1 MTAAITEVDDP
12 VNKTLAIGLFTFIFV
27 SVGLYAVYFFIIS
40 RYLRG
45 RWARNNGVQLIKSDR
60 DLGRQTR
67 DVFDL
72 AGWDHCAYDVLIIPT
87 NAGNA
92 KYYEVRWFTR
102 DSQGSLGSSEGRK
115 VQHSKAYFYYP
126 LPGFLPYITIDPPFP
141 LMRFASAAAW
151 SLACLSADC
160 PARIAAPLPASAFR
174 FPSSAKAAPSAAEEP
189 EGFAA
194 VRAASAA
201 GSGALAAR
209 KDSEG
214 SVACKDTAVCGSST
228 RVSESSACRAASA
241 LAFFFPCAG
250 FFLPP

>member
-45 RWARNNGVQLIKSDR
+45 RWARNNGVQLIKSYR

-126 LPGFLPYITIDPPFP
+126 LPGFLPYITIEPERRFGRANDDINTEWQAFNKAFDVRSSDEQTAHALLAGPVQEF
-141 LMRFASAAAW
+141 LMDRMRDYRLTFTDDELYLSVGRYKAKR
-151 SLACLSADC
+151 SLAYGPVLDEFVSRV
-160 PARIAAPLPASAFR
+160 PAFVFSQ
-174 FPSSAKAAPSAAEEP
+174 E
-189 EGFAA
+189 
-194 VRAASAA
+194 
-201 GSGALAAR
+201 
-209 KDSEG
+209 
-214 SVACKDTAVCGSST
+214 
-228 RVSESSACRAASA
+228 
-241 LAFFFPCAG
+241 
-250 FFLPP
+250 

>member
-126 LPGFLPYITIDPPFP
+126 LPGFLPYITIEPERRFGRANDDINTEWQAFNKAFDVRSSDEQTAHALLAGPVQEF
-141 LMRFASAAAW
+141 LMDRMRDYRLTFTDDELYLSVGRYKAKR
-151 SLACLSADC
+151 SLAYSPVLDEFVSRV
-160 PARIAAPLPASAFR
+160 PAFVFSQ
-174 FPSSAKAAPSAAEEP
+174 E
-189 EGFAA
+189 
-194 VRAASAA
+194 
-201 GSGALAAR
+201 
-209 KDSEG
+209 
-214 SVACKDTAVCGSST
+214 
-228 RVSESSACRAASA
+228 
-241 LAFFFPCAG
+241 
-250 FFLPP
+250 

>member
-126 LPGFLPYITIDPPFP
+126 LPGFLPYITIEPERRFGRANDDINTEWQAFNKAFDVRSSDEQTAHALLAGPVQEF
-141 LMRFASAAAW
+141 LMDRMRDYRLTFTDDELYLSVGRYKARR
-151 SLACLSADC
+151 SLAYGPVLDEFVSRV
-160 PARIAAPLPASAFR
+160 PAFVFSQ
-174 FPSSAKAAPSAAEEP
+174 E
-189 EGFAA
+189 
-194 VRAASAA
+194 
-201 GSGALAAR
+201 
-209 KDSEG
+209 
-214 SVACKDTAVCGSST
+214 
-228 RVSESSACRAASA
+228 
-241 LAFFFPCAG
+241 
-250 FFLPP
+250 

>member
-67 DVFDL
+67 GVFDL

-126 LPGFLPYITIDPPFP
+126 LPGFLPYITIEPERRFGRANDDINTEWQAFNKAFDVRSSDEQTAHALLAGPVQEF
-141 LMRFASAAAW
+141 LMDRMRDYRLTFTDDELYLSVGRYKAKR
-151 SLACLSADC
+151 SLAYGPVLDEFVSRV
-160 PARIAAPLPASAFR
+160 PAFVFSQ
-174 FPSSAKAAPSAAEEP
+174 E
-189 EGFAA
+189 
-194 VRAASAA
+194 
-201 GSGALAAR
+201 
-209 KDSEG
+209 
-214 SVACKDTAVCGSST
+214 
-228 RVSESSACRAASA
+228 
-241 LAFFFPCAG
+241 
-250 FFLPP
+250 

>member
-102 DSQGSLGSSEGRK
+102 DSQGSLGSSQGRK

-126 LPGFLPYITIDPPFP
+126 LPGFLPYITIEPERRFGRANDDINTEWQAFNKAFDVRSSDEQTAHALLAGPVQEF
-141 LMRFASAAAW
+141 LMDRMRDYRLTFTDDELYLSVGRYKAKR
-151 SLACLSADC
+151 SLAYGPVLDEFVSRV
-160 PARIAAPLPASAFR
+160 PAFVFSQ
-174 FPSSAKAAPSAAEEP
+174 E
-189 EGFAA
+189 
-194 VRAASAA
+194 
-201 GSGALAAR
+201 
-209 KDSEG
+209 
-214 SVACKDTAVCGSST
+214 
-228 RVSESSACRAASA
+228 
-241 LAFFFPCAG
+241 
-250 FFLPP
+250 

>member
-27 SVGLYAVYFFIIS
+27 SIGLYAVYFFIIS

-126 LPGFLPYITIDPPFP
+126 LPGFLPYITIEPERRFGRANDDINTEWQAFNKAFDVRSSDEQTAHALLAGPVQEF
-141 LMRFASAAAW
+141 LMDRMRDYRLTFTDDELYLSVGRYKAKR
-151 SLACLSADC
+151 SLAYGPVLDEFVSRV
-160 PARIAAPLPASAFR
+160 PAFVFSQ
-174 FPSSAKAAPSAAEEP
+174 E
-189 EGFAA
+189 
-194 VRAASAA
+194 
-201 GSGALAAR
+201 
-209 KDSEG
+209 
-214 SVACKDTAVCGSST
+214 
-228 RVSESSACRAASA
+228 
-241 LAFFFPCAG
+241 
-250 FFLPP
+250 

>member
-126 LPGFLPYITIDPPFP
+126 LPGFLPYITI
-141 LMRFASAAAW
+141 
-151 SLACLSADC
+151 
-160 PARIAAPLPASAFR
+160 
-174 FPSSAKAAPSAAEEP
+174 EP
-189 EGFAA
+189 ERRFG
-194 VRAASAA
+194 RANDDINTEWQVQQGLRRQVERRTDGARSSSRPRPRVPH
-201 GSGALAAR
+201 GSHAR
-209 KDSEG
+209 LSLDVYG
-214 SVACKDTAVCGSST
+214 
-228 RVSESSACRAASA
+228 
-241 LAFFFPCAG
+241 
-250 FFLPP
+250 

>member
-126 LPGFLPYITIDPPFP
+126 LPGFLPYITIEPERRFGRANDYINTEWQAFNKAFDVRSSDEQTAHALLAGPVQEF
-141 LMRFASAAAW
+141 LMDRMRDYRLTFTDDELYLSVGRYKAKR
-151 SLACLSADC
+151 SLAYGPVLDEFVSRV
-160 PARIAAPLPASAFR
+160 PAFVFSQ
-174 FPSSAKAAPSAAEEP
+174 E
-189 EGFAA
+189 
-194 VRAASAA
+194 
-201 GSGALAAR
+201 
-209 KDSEG
+209 
-214 SVACKDTAVCGSST
+214 
-228 RVSESSACRAASA
+228 
-241 LAFFFPCAG
+241 
-250 FFLPP
+250 

>member
-102 DSQGSLGSSEGRK
+102 DSHGSLGSSEGRK

-126 LPGFLPYITIDPPFP
+126 LPGFLPYITIEPERRFGRANDDINTEWQAFNKAFDVRSSDEQTAHALLAGPVQEF
-141 LMRFASAAAW
+141 LMDRMRDYRLTFTDDELYLSVGRYKAKR
-151 SLACLSADC
+151 SLAYGPVLDEFVSRV
-160 PARIAAPLPASAFR
+160 PAFVFSQ
-174 FPSSAKAAPSAAEEP
+174 E
-189 EGFAA
+189 
-194 VRAASAA
+194 
-201 GSGALAAR
+201 
-209 KDSEG
+209 
-214 SVACKDTAVCGSST
+214 
-228 RVSESSACRAASA
+228 
-241 LAFFFPCAG
+241 
-250 FFLPP
+250 

>member
-67 DVFDL
+67 DVLDL

-126 LPGFLPYITIDPPFP
+126 LPGFLPYITIEPERRFGRANDDINTEWQAFNKAFDVRSSDEQTAHALLAGPVQEF
-141 LMRFASAAAW
+141 LMDRMRDYRLTFTDDELYLSVGRYKAKR
-151 SLACLSADC
+151 SLAYGPVLDEFVSRV
-160 PARIAAPLPASAFR
+160 PAFVFSQ
-174 FPSSAKAAPSAAEEP
+174 E
-189 EGFAA
+189 
-194 VRAASAA
+194 
-201 GSGALAAR
+201 
-209 KDSEG
+209 
-214 SVACKDTAVCGSST
+214 
-228 RVSESSACRAASA
+228 
-241 LAFFFPCAG
+241 
-250 FFLPP
+250 

>member
-1 MTAAITEVDDP
+1 M
-12 VNKTLAIGLFTFIFV
+12 
-27 SVGLYAVYFFIIS
+27 
-40 RYLRG
+40 RG

-126 LPGFLPYITIDPPFP
+126 LPGFLPYITIEPERRFGRANDDINTEWQAFNKAFDVRSSDEQTAHALLAGPVQEF
-141 LMRFASAAAW
+141 LMDRMRDYRLTFTDDELYLSVGRYKAKR
-151 SLACLSADC
+151 SLAYGPVLDEFVSRV
-160 PARIAAPLPASAFR
+160 PAFVFSQ
-174 FPSSAKAAPSAAEEP
+174 E
-189 EGFAA
+189 
-194 VRAASAA
+194 
-201 GSGALAAR
+201 
-209 KDSEG
+209 
-214 SVACKDTAVCGSST
+214 
-228 RVSESSACRAASA
+228 
-241 LAFFFPCAG
+241 
-250 FFLPP
+250 

>member
-126 LPGFLPYITIDPPFP
+126 LPGFLPYITIEPERRFGRANDDINTEWQAFNKAFDVRSSDEQTAHALLAGPVQEF
-141 LMRFASAAAW
+141 LMDRMRDYRLTFTDDELYLSVGRYKAKR
-151 SLACLSADC
+151 SLAYGQVLDEFVSRV
-160 PARIAAPLPASAFR
+160 PAFVFSQ
-174 FPSSAKAAPSAAEEP
+174 E
-189 EGFAA
+189 
-194 VRAASAA
+194 
-201 GSGALAAR
+201 
-209 KDSEG
+209 
-214 SVACKDTAVCGSST
+214 
-228 RVSESSACRAASA
+228 
-241 LAFFFPCAG
+241 
-250 FFLPP
+250 

>member
-126 LPGFLPYITIDPPFP
+126 LPGFLPYITIEPERRFGCANDDINTEWQAFNKAFDVRSSDEQTAHALLAGPVQEF
-141 LMRFASAAAW
+141 LMDRMRDYRLTFTDDELYLSVGRYKAKR
-151 SLACLSADC
+151 SLAYGPVLDEFVSRV
-160 PARIAAPLPASAFR
+160 PAFVFSQ
-174 FPSSAKAAPSAAEEP
+174 E
-189 EGFAA
+189 
-194 VRAASAA
+194 
-201 GSGALAAR
+201 
-209 KDSEG
+209 
-214 SVACKDTAVCGSST
+214 
-228 RVSESSACRAASA
+228 
-241 LAFFFPCAG
+241 
-250 FFLPP
+250 

>member
-67 DVFDL
+67 DVFEL

-126 LPGFLPYITIDPPFP
+126 LPGFLPYITIEPERRFGRANDDINTEWQAFNKAFDVRSSDEQTAHALLAGPVQEF
-141 LMRFASAAAW
+141 LMDRMRDYRLTFTDDELYLSVGRYKAKR
-151 SLACLSADC
+151 SLAYGPVLDEFVSRV
-160 PARIAAPLPASAFR
+160 PAFVFSQ
-174 FPSSAKAAPSAAEEP
+174 E
-189 EGFAA
+189 
-194 VRAASAA
+194 
-201 GSGALAAR
+201 
-209 KDSEG
+209 
-214 SVACKDTAVCGSST
+214 
-228 RVSESSACRAASA
+228 
-241 LAFFFPCAG
+241 
-250 FFLPP
+250 

>member
-126 LPGFLPYITIDPPFP
+126 LPGFLPYITIEPERRFGRANDDVNTEWQAFNKAFDVRSSDEQTAHALLAGPVQEF
-141 LMRFASAAAW
+141 LMDRMRDYRLTFTDDELYLSVGRYKAKR
-151 SLACLSADC
+151 SLAYGPVLDEFVSRV
-160 PARIAAPLPASAFR
+160 PAFVFSQ
-174 FPSSAKAAPSAAEEP
+174 E
-189 EGFAA
+189 
-194 VRAASAA
+194 
-201 GSGALAAR
+201 
-209 KDSEG
+209 
-214 SVACKDTAVCGSST
+214 
-228 RVSESSACRAASA
+228 
-241 LAFFFPCAG
+241 
-250 FFLPP
+250 

>member
-126 LPGFLPYITIDPPFP
+126 LPGFLPYITIEPERRFGRANDDINTEWQAFNKAFDVRSSDEQTAHALLAGPVQEF
-141 LMRFASAAAW
+141 LMDRMRDYRLTFTDDELYLSVGRYKAKR
-151 SLACLSADC
+151 SLAYGPVLDEFVS
-160 PARIAAPLPASAFR
+160 
-174 FPSSAKAAPSAAEEP
+174 
-189 EGFAA
+189 
-194 VRAASAA
+194 
-201 GSGALAAR
+201 
-209 KDSEG
+209 
-214 SVACKDTAVCGSST
+214 
-228 RVSESSACRAASA
+228 RVPTFVFSQE
-241 LAFFFPCAG
+241 
-250 FFLPP
+250 

>member
-126 LPGFLPYITIDPPFP
+126 LPGFLPYITI
-141 LMRFASAAAW
+141 
-151 SLACLSADC
+151 
-160 PARIAAPLPASAFR
+160 
-174 FPSSAKAAPSAAEEP
+174 EP
-189 EGFAA
+189 ERRFG
-194 VRAASAA
+194 RANDDINTEWQGLRRQVERRTDGARSSSRPRPRVPH
-201 GSGALAAR
+201 GSHAR
-209 KDSEG
+209 LSLDVYG
-214 SVACKDTAVCGSST
+214 
-228 RVSESSACRAASA
+228 
-241 LAFFFPCAG
+241 
-250 FFLPP
+250 

>member
-102 DSQGSLGSSEGRK
+102 DSQGSLGSSEGGK

-126 LPGFLPYITIDPPFP
+126 LPGFLPYITIEPERRFGRANDDINTEWQAFNKAFDVRSSDEQTAHALLAGPVQEF
-141 LMRFASAAAW
+141 LMDRMRDYRLTFTDDELYLSVGRYKAKR
-151 SLACLSADC
+151 SLAYGPVLDEFVSRV
-160 PARIAAPLPASAFR
+160 PAFVFSQ
-174 FPSSAKAAPSAAEEP
+174 E
-189 EGFAA
+189 
-194 VRAASAA
+194 
-201 GSGALAAR
+201 
-209 KDSEG
+209 
-214 SVACKDTAVCGSST
+214 
-228 RVSESSACRAASA
+228 
-241 LAFFFPCAG
+241 
-250 FFLPP
+250 

>member
-126 LPGFLPYITIDPPFP
+126 LPGFLPYITIEPERRFGRANDDINTEWQAFNKAFDVRSSDEQTAHAFLAGPVQEF
-141 LMRFASAAAW
+141 LMDRMRDYRLTFTDDELYLSVGRYKAKR
-151 SLACLSADC
+151 SLAYGPVLDEFVSRV
-160 PARIAAPLPASAFR
+160 PAFVFSQ
-174 FPSSAKAAPSAAEEP
+174 E
-189 EGFAA
+189 
-194 VRAASAA
+194 
-201 GSGALAAR
+201 
-209 KDSEG
+209 
-214 SVACKDTAVCGSST
+214 
-228 RVSESSACRAASA
+228 
-241 LAFFFPCAG
+241 
-250 FFLPP
+250 

>member
-126 LPGFLPYITIDPPFP
+126 LPGFLPYITIEPERRFGRANDDINTEWQAFNKAFDVRSSDEQTAHALLAGPVQEF
-141 LMRFASAAAW
+141 LMDRMRDYRLTFTDDELYLSVGRYKAKR
-151 SLACLSADC
+151 SLAYGPVLDEFVSRV
-160 PARIAAPLPASAFR
+160 PAFVFSQ
-174 FPSSAKAAPSAAEEP
+174 E
-189 EGFAA
+189 
-194 VRAASAA
+194 
-201 GSGALAAR
+201 
-209 KDSEG
+209 
-214 SVACKDTAVCGSST
+214 
-228 RVSESSACRAASA
+228 
-241 LAFFFPCAG
+241 
-250 FFLPP
+250 

>member
-126 LPGFLPYITIDPPFP
+126 LPGFLPYITIEPERRFGRANDDINTEWQAFNKAFDVRSSDEQTAHALLAGPVQEF
-141 LMRFASAAAW
+141 LMDRMRDYRLTFTDDELYLSVGRYKAKR
-151 SLACLSADC
+151 SLAYGPVLDEFVSRV
-160 PARIAAPLPASAFR
+160 PAFVFSQ
-174 FPSSAKAAPSAAEEP
+174 
-189 EGFAA
+189 
-194 VRAASAA
+194 
-201 GSGALAAR
+201 
-209 KDSEG
+209 D
-214 SVACKDTAVCGSST
+214 
-228 RVSESSACRAASA
+228 
-241 LAFFFPCAG
+241 
-250 FFLPP
+250 

>member
-1 MTAAITEVDDP
+1 M
-12 VNKTLAIGLFTFIFV
+12 NKTLAIGLFTFIFV

-126 LPGFLPYITIDPPFP
+126 LPGFLPYITIEPERRFGRANDDINTEWQAFNKAFDVRSSDEQTAHALLAGPVQEF
-141 LMRFASAAAW
+141 LMDRMRDYRLTFTDDELYLSVGRYKAKR
-151 SLACLSADC
+151 SLAYGPVLDEFVSRV
-160 PARIAAPLPASAFR
+160 PAFVFSQ
-174 FPSSAKAAPSAAEEP
+174 E
-189 EGFAA
+189 
-194 VRAASAA
+194 
-201 GSGALAAR
+201 
-209 KDSEG
+209 
-214 SVACKDTAVCGSST
+214 
-228 RVSESSACRAASA
+228 
-241 LAFFFPCAG
+241 
-250 FFLPP
+250 

>member
-126 LPGFLPYITIDPPFP
+126 LPGFLPYITIEPERRFGRANDDINTEWQAFNKAFDVRSSDEQTVHALLAGPVQEF
-141 LMRFASAAAW
+141 LMDRMRDYRLTFTDDELYLSVGRYKAKR
-151 SLACLSADC
+151 SLAYGPVLDEFVSRV
-160 PARIAAPLPASAFR
+160 PAFVFSQ
-174 FPSSAKAAPSAAEEP
+174 E
-189 EGFAA
+189 
-194 VRAASAA
+194 
-201 GSGALAAR
+201 
-209 KDSEG
+209 
-214 SVACKDTAVCGSST
+214 
-228 RVSESSACRAASA
+228 
-241 LAFFFPCAG
+241 
-250 FFLPP
+250 

>member
-126 LPGFLPYITIDPPFP
+126 LPGFLPYITIEPERRFGRANDDINTEWQAFNKAFDVRSSDEQTAHALLAGPVQEF
-141 LMRFASAAAW
+141 LMDRMRDYRLTFTDNELYLSVGRYKAKR
-151 SLACLSADC
+151 SLAYGPVLDEFVSRV
-160 PARIAAPLPASAFR
+160 PAFVFSQ
-174 FPSSAKAAPSAAEEP
+174 E
-189 EGFAA
+189 
-194 VRAASAA
+194 
-201 GSGALAAR
+201 
-209 KDSEG
+209 
-214 SVACKDTAVCGSST
+214 
-228 RVSESSACRAASA
+228 
-241 LAFFFPCAG
+241 
-250 FFLPP
+250 

>member
-126 LPGFLPYITIDPPFP
+126 LPGFLPYITIEPERRFGRANDDINTEWQSFNKAFDVRSSDEQTAHALLAGPVQEF
-141 LMRFASAAAW
+141 LMDRMRDYRLTFTDDELYLSVGRYKAKR
-151 SLACLSADC
+151 SLAYGPVLDEFVSRV
-160 PARIAAPLPASAFR
+160 PAFVFSQ
-174 FPSSAKAAPSAAEEP
+174 E
-189 EGFAA
+189 
-194 VRAASAA
+194 
-201 GSGALAAR
+201 
-209 KDSEG
+209 
-214 SVACKDTAVCGSST
+214 
-228 RVSESSACRAASA
+228 
-241 LAFFFPCAG
+241 
-250 FFLPP
+250 

>member
-115 VQHSKAYFYYP
+115 VQHSKAYVYYP
-126 LPGFLPYITIDPPFP
+126 LPGFLPYITIEPERRFGRANDDINTEWQAFNKAFDVRSSDEQTAHALLAGPVQEF
-141 LMRFASAAAW
+141 LMDRMRDYRLTFTDDELYLSVGRYKAKR
-151 SLACLSADC
+151 SLAYGPVLDEFVSRV
-160 PARIAAPLPASAFR
+160 PAFVFSQ
-174 FPSSAKAAPSAAEEP
+174 E
-189 EGFAA
+189 
-194 VRAASAA
+194 
-201 GSGALAAR
+201 
-209 KDSEG
+209 
-214 SVACKDTAVCGSST
+214 
-228 RVSESSACRAASA
+228 
-241 LAFFFPCAG
+241 
-250 FFLPP
+250 